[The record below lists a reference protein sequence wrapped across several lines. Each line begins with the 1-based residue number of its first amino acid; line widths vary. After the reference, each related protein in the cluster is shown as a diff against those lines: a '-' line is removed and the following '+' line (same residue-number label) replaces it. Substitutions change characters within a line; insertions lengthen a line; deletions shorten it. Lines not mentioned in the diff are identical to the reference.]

1 MSMTV
6 QDFEILKKLEE
17 VVRELYKKG
26 GHSIFIDEPNMEIKA
41 ASVRGIWKLKFEP
54 TE

>member
-1 MSMTV
+1 MHMTV

-41 ASVRGIWKLKFEP
+41 ANDRGIWKFKFEP
-54 TE
+54 KE